1 MRYGFDDASE
11 MATRQAGS
19 GDYFTAEQLL
29 SLAWRVAGAT
39 MAAIG
44 VPRAELADYGAIVE
58 PTIHEI
64 VREYGVTI
72 PEGYRR

>member
-39 MAAIG
+39 MASLREA
-44 VPRAELADYGAIVE
+44 RA
-58 PTIHEI
+58 
-64 VREYGVTI
+64 
-72 PEGYRR
+72 